1 MKISTTCAILSN
13 LKIKNSLKK
22 WERNRKMAFNL
33 ELLKQAILNKEPEIE
48 KKYWINFSENLSKLK
63 KSYIEVDAEFITG
76 LDNFCE
82 GIRKGYAVTSKT
94 PKGYSLG
101 SKWVL
106 ILFIETFDSLLSKA
120 YSTQSLLWVELAM
133 ARIPLPLVQ
142 HFATL
147 SILEVANK
155 LDETSKALESAA
167 ITNNR
172 FDKQLI
178 KDAATIGLLSR
189 ILFYL
194 NNKLPTFN
202 IDWCEYC
209 FRRAPQNSKH
219 CSVHLPKM
227 KVSNNL
233 YKQGGKIIKN
243 VANNKLIE
251 YFTFIDKCK
260 KNRSI
265 RELFERDIYF
275 SEAGFKGNRS
285 FIPASDEVKLFINET
300 TVGNWQLAS
309 KNWDELISYL
319 SSVDKALSKKPSS
332 FNSWIDFLEFARKSL
347 QEDIEKC
354 EHPYWFILELTMANE
369 WLDIERN
376 YLATNQTELKII
388 NLANDGLKAQEIM
401 AKLSLG
407 KSRVYQVINEA
418 KKIR

>member
-1 MKISTTCAILSN
+1 
-13 LKIKNSLKK
+13 
-22 WERNRKMAFNL
+22 MAFSL
-33 ELLKQAILNKEPEIE
+33 ELLNQAFLNKEPEI
-48 KKYWINFSENLSKLK
+48 KKIYWINFSENLSKLK
-63 KSYIEVDAEFITG
+63 KNYKEVDAEFITG

-82 GIRKGYAVTSKT
+82 SIKKGYAVTSKT

-101 SKWVL
+101 RKWVL
-106 ILFIETFDSLLSKA
+106 NLFIETFDSLLSKA
-120 YSTQSLLWVELAM
+120 YSTQSLLQVELAM

-155 LDETSKALESAA
+155 LDETSKALELSA

-178 KDAATIGLLSR
+178 KDAATIGLLSS
-189 ILFYL
+189 ILNYL
-194 NNKLPTFN
+194 NNELPTFN
-202 IDWCEYC
+202 VDWCEYC

-219 CSVHLPKM
+219 CSVHRPIIEG
-227 KVSNNL
+227 SNNQ
-233 YKQGGKIIKN
+233 YKQGKKIIKN

-275 SEAGFKGNRS
+275 SEAGFKGNGS
-285 FIPASDEVKLFINET
+285 FITASDEVKLFLNET

-332 FNSWIDFLEFARKSL
+332 CNSWIDFLESARKSL
-347 QEDIEKC
+347 QNDFEKC
-354 EHPYWFILELTMANE
+354 EHPYWFILELAMANE
-369 WLDIERN
+369 WLDIESK
-376 YLATNQTELKII
+376 YLTTNQTEMKII
-388 NLANDGLKAQEIM
+388 NLANDGLKTQDIM
-401 AKLSLG
+401 AKLGLG

-418 KKIR
+418 KKSGSIPRK